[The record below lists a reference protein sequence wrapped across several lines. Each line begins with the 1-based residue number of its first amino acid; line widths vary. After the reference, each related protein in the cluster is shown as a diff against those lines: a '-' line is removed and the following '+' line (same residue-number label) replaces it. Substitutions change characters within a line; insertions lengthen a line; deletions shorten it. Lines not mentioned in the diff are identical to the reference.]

1 MYVKCF
7 YLSKNQG
14 APETGGHTRLSCMQ
28 SHMSIFQPVQGSR
41 CVGIWWPRLLN
52 TNVKLSTC
60 SGIRVCQKLV
70 ASPAMQSV
78 GAEAT
83 DPPSKLCGKHRF
95 DTDDYWAC
103 MVRRNVLTNYHPCG
117 TCKMGPT
124 NDKSTVVDPQLR
136 YGVVE
141 ENTFIGRCFLKK
153 YCEGRQLVQHIFSFC
168 FPPSLLCK
176 TTIK

>member
-1 MYVKCF
+1 
-7 YLSKNQG
+7 
-14 APETGGHTRLSCMQ
+14 
-28 SHMSIFQPVQGSR
+28 MSVILPVQGSS
-41 CVGIWWPRLLN
+41 CVRSWWPHLLD
-52 TNVKLSTC
+52 THVSRSACSEISVCQKLVATPIYTHVNHSAC

-70 ASPAMQSV
+70 ATPAMQSV

-103 MVRRNVLTNYHPCG
+103 MVRRNALTNYHPCG

-136 YGVVE
+136 YSVVE
-141 ENTFIGRCFLKK
+141 ENTLIGRCFVKIILW
-153 YCEGRQLVQHIFSFC
+153 GAPARTTHFLSLFS
-168 FPPSLLCK
+168 PKSPL
-176 TTIK
+176 